1 MASSDSLSNSS
12 SLADWFDGFSHIIF
26 FQPDD
31 ALAAKTFEERV
42 SDDAV
47 IRINHD
53 QLGKAKYWG
62 IIKAAREANYFAV
75 QSNKEIH
82 TWNAPDGLGG
92 GCVAQLGYFT
102 TTKKEDG
109 TETVG
114 SSLTLTNVHVRDGK
128 RVLVELTEV
137 MNG

>member
-1 MASSDSLSNSS
+1 MASADSLSNSS
-12 SLADWFDGFSHIIF
+12 SLADWFDGLSHNIF

-31 ALAAKTFEERV
+31 ALASKTFEERV
-42 SDDAV
+42 ADDAV

-53 QLGKAKYWG
+53 QLGKAKYWE
-62 IIKAAREANYFAV
+62 IIKAARAASHMAA
-75 QSNKEIH
+75 QSSKEIH

-102 TTKKEDG
+102 TTKKEGG
-109 TETVG
+109 TEAVG